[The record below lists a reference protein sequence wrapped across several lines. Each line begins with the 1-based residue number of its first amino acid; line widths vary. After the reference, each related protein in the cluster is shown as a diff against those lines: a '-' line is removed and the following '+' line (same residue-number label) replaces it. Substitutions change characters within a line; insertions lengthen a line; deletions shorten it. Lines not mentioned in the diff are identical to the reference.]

1 MKSSMLP
8 CKIPKRS
15 VNQEVVRNACPKT
28 LLCPRENVNYRL
40 SFAAEEQMQRYLPLN
55 EYSIS

>member
-8 CKIPKRS
+8 CKIPTRS
-15 VNQEVVRNACPKT
+15 VHQEVVRNACPKT
-28 LLCPRENVNYRL
+28 LLCPCKNVTYLL
-40 SFAAEEQMQRYLPLN
+40 SFAVEEQMQRYLPLN

>member
-28 LLCPRENVNYRL
+28 LLCPCKNVTYLL
-40 SFAAEEQMQRYLPLN
+40 SFAVEEQMQRYLP
-55 EYSIS
+55 